1 MKSMKLHET
10 GSVPPCLRGEAPST
24 EAIKQGMINASNDWD
39 EANAECGR
47 LINVMT
53 AIDVEDKG
61 YSDLLFYL
69 ETARAKRTAA
79 GKRQTVWMKAYVGSV
94 KAATAKLAKGN

>member
-1 MKSMKLHET
+1 MPPNKTL
-10 GSVPPCLRGEAPST
+10 SVPPCLRGEATST
-24 EAIKQGMINASNDWD
+24 EAIKQGMINASDDWD
-39 EANAECGR
+39 RANAECGR

-53 AIDVEDKG
+53 TLDIEDKA
-61 YSDLLFYL
+61 YSDLLFDL

-94 KAATAKLAKGN
+94 KDATAKRVKKGTK